1 MNIDEN
7 PSDADKEF
15 ENFKSVEEFMETVNT
30 TLENYSSEFE
40 CDFSTSDSNVTSDSD
55 YIV

>member
-1 MNIDEN
+1 MKICLMQITSLKMLNQL
-7 PSDADKEF
+7 
-15 ENFKSVEEFMETVNT
+15 VETVNT

-40 CDFSTSDSNVTSDSD
+40 SDFSTSDSNVTSDSD